1 MKTNVLYKYLYFCS
15 GIVLISG
22 NLILTGCSTETTRS
36 EENILTEE
44 KVAVTFSI
52 GGITDE
58 EVTTS
63 DSDPNTLLAS
73 AKPLTAIFKSKTTGT
88 GDLDVVT
95 TLETGPIEASQAITK
110 NALAATGI
118 TPYAATKPMDQD
130 KTFRVLVYNS
140 NNQFVGSI
148 DQIVKGT
155 AVTLDLVKGGS
166 YKWYAF
172 SFNDTNPL
180 PAINPAT
187 LQVPVANKDLLYA
200 QSIGTFT
207 ANAGDNHQVITFNH
221 AMAKINITID
231 ARYVPASIGAVNV
244 GFNSNTTYIKQG
256 NFDLRAQSFTT
267 TSSYTTGATDF
278 QFTDTN
284 SNSTG
289 SFVKNTV
296 LYTAPD
302 GAAIN
307 SGDFTVK
314 INSIVLD
321 DFSGNTLTVTNNN
334 PSYGSVTP
342 LRGNGYNF
350 RITIQK
356 GGLVGGTIWAAGNL
370 YYDPTTTDPNKKYKI
385 RPDDTTSR
393 NANSYWDTD
402 YWPWGGITPTQSVGF
417 GTLPAYDPCKNVFP
431 QNTWRMPTET
441 EMDAIN
447 TLTTKQKVANG
458 TRYQASNGKWIQF
471 NWDGYINRP
480 ISGDFIISRG
490 TRGLYWSSSLFGNT
504 LPVFYDTTDFGTSFG
519 WNSGHS
525 DTYQNI
531 RCVRTR

>member
-1 MKTNVLYKYLYFCS
+1 MKKNVLYKYLYFCS

-22 NLILTGCSTETTRS
+22 SLILTGCSTETTRS
-36 EENILTEE
+36 EENILAEE

-58 EVTTS
+58 EITTS
-63 DSDPNTLLAS
+63 NPNALLAS
-73 AKPLTAIFKSKTTGT
+73 AKPLTATPKSKTTSI
-88 GDLDVVT
+88 GDLDIIT
-95 TLETGPIEASQAITK
+95 TLETAPIEVSQSITK
-110 NALAATGI
+110 NAAAATGI
-118 TPYAATKPMDQD
+118 TPYASTTSMGPG
-130 KTFRVLVYNS
+130 KTFRVMVYNN

-148 DQIVKGT
+148 DQVAGAPTVK
-155 AVTLDLVKGGS
+155 LDLVKGGS
-166 YKWYAF
+166 YRWYAF

-180 PAINPAT
+180 PAINPTT

-200 QSIGTFT
+200 QSTGTFT

-231 ARYVPASIGAVNV
+231 AIYVPASIGTVDV
-244 GFNSNTTYIKQG
+244 GFSSNTTYIKQG
-256 NFDLRAQSFTT
+256 NFDLRAQNFAT

-278 QFTDTN
+278 VFSDTN

-307 SGDFTVK
+307 SGNFIVK
-314 INSIVLD
+314 INSIPLD
-321 DFSGNTLTVTNNN
+321 DFSGTPVTVTNNN
-334 PSYGSVTP
+334 SSYGSVTP
-342 LRGNGYNF
+342 VKGNGYNF

-393 NANSYWDTD
+393 YDNSYWDTD
-402 YWPWGGITPTQSVGF
+402 YWEWGGQTPTDKP
-417 GTLPAYDPCKNVFP
+417 GTIAPAYDPCKNVFP
-431 QNTWRMPTET
+431 QNTWRMPTT
-441 EMDAIN
+441 QEMDAIN
-447 TLTTKQKVANG
+447 NLPTKA
-458 TRYQASNGKWIQF
+458 QASNGTKFLADNNKWIQF
-471 NWDGYINRP
+471 NWDGYVDKLSFVPNIQQQNNR
-480 ISGDFIISRG
+480 GH
-490 TRGLYWSSSLFGNT
+490 YWSSSKTSGNQ
-504 LPVFYDTTDFGTSFG
+504 PWYYTTNNSYAIFNEESGGTGYGLS
-519 WNSGHS
+519 
-525 DTYQNI
+525 TKNI
-531 RCVRTR
+531 RCVRTK

>member
-1 MKTNVLYKYLYFCS
+1 MKTNVLYKYLHFYS
-15 GIVLISG
+15 GIVLIGGS
-22 NLILTGCSTETTRS
+22 LILTGCSTETTRS
-36 EENILTEE
+36 EENILAEE

-58 EVTTS
+58 EITTS
-63 DSDPNTLLAS
+63 DPNALLAS
-73 AKPLTAIFKSKTTGT
+73 AKPLTATPKSKTTSI
-88 GDLDVVT
+88 GDLDIIT
-95 TLETGPIEASQAITK
+95 TLETAPIEASQSITK
-110 NALAATGI
+110 NAVAATGI
-118 TPYAATKPMDQD
+118 TPYAATKPMGKD
-130 KTFRVLVYNS
+130 KTFRVMVYNS

-148 DQIVKGT
+148 DQVAAAPT
-155 AVTLDLVKGGS
+155 VTLDLVKGGS

-180 PAINPAT
+180 PAINTAT
-187 LQVPVANKDLLYA
+187 LQIPVANKDLLYA

-207 ANAGDNHQVITFNH
+207 ANAGDNHQIITFNH

-231 ARYVPASIGAVNV
+231 AIYVPASIGTVDV
-244 GFNSNTTYIKQG
+244 GFSSNTTYIKQG
-256 NFDLRAQSFTT
+256 NFDLKAQSFATT
-267 TSSYTTGATDF
+267 GSYTTGASDF
-278 QFTDTN
+278 VFNDTN
-284 SNSTG
+284 TSSTG
-289 SFVKNTV
+289 SFVKNAV
-296 LYTAPD
+296 LYTVPD

-314 INSIVLD
+314 INSIPLD
-321 DFSGNTLTVTNNN
+321 DFSGTSVAVTNNN
-334 PSYGSVTP
+334 RSYGSVTP
-342 LRGNGYNF
+342 VRGNAYNF

-370 YYDPTTTDPNKKYKI
+370 YYDPITTDPNKKYKI

-393 NANSYWDTD
+393 NAESFWDTD
-402 YWPWGGITPTQSVGF
+402 YWPWGGITPTQAVGL
-417 GTLPAYDPCKNVFP
+417 GVLPAYDPCKNVFP
-431 QNTWRMPTET
+431 QNTWRMPTEQ

-447 TLTTKQKVANG
+447 DLTTKQKVANG

-471 NWDGYINRP
+471 NWDGYVNRP
-480 ISGDFIISRG
+480 ITGDYNTNVG
-490 TRGLYWSSSLFGNT
+490 TRGLYWSSSLYGT
-504 LPVFYDTTDFGTSFG
+504 LPVFYATNGLSTVFG